1 MADNTRMADKLRN
14 AFSIELLTLAQTE
27 VENRNALPLVPVSI
41 PAADSAQ
48 DTTYEQKRD
57 AENKIAKVLIVVL
70 AALAIFFA
78 VFR

>member
-14 AFSIELLTLAQTE
+14 AFSIELMTLAQSE
-27 VENRNALPLVPVSI
+27 VENRNALPLVPI
-41 PAADSAQ
+41 TAAADPAK

-57 AENKIAKVLIVVL
+57 VESSVAKVLIVIL
-70 AALAIFFA
+70 AGLAIFFA